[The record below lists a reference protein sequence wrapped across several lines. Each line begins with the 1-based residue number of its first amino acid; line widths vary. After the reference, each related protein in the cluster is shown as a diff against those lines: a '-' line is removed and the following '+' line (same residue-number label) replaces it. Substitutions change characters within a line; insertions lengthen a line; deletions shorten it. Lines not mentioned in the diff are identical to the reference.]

1 MSGGNMSFTQRC
13 ICECLGESPGI
24 TLRALSS
31 QLRSTPDSM
40 KRTVNRLI
48 STGYIRLGRRGKK
61 GYELHLTGK
70 AFPASIEVMPADKRR
85 YFAFEV
91 GIAAIIPAIRAMV
104 DVGRAS
110 A

>member
-1 MSGGNMSFTQRC
+1 MSFTQRC
-13 ICECLGESPGI
+13 ICERLVENPGI
-24 TLRALSS
+24 TLRVLSS

-48 STGYIRLGRRGKK
+48 STGYIRLGRRSSK

-70 AFPASIEVMPADKRR
+70 TFPASIEVMPADKRR
-85 YFAFEV
+85 HVAFEV
-91 GIAAIIPAIRAMV
+91 GIATAIPAIRSMV
-104 DVGRAS
+104 DVARAS

>member
-1 MSGGNMSFTQRC
+1 MSGEKMSFTQRC
-13 ICECLGESPGI
+13 ICERLGESPGI
-24 TLRALSS
+24 TLGALSS

-48 STGYIRLGRRGKK
+48 STGYIRLGRRGRK

-70 AFPASIEVMPADKRR
+70 AFPASNEVMPADKRR
-85 YFAFEV
+85 HVAFEV
-91 GIAAIIPAIRAMV
+91 GIATVIPAIRAMV

>member
-1 MSGGNMSFTQRC
+1 MHDEKMSFTQRC
-13 ICECLGESPGI
+13 ICERLVEHPGI

-48 STGYIRLGRRGKK
+48 STGYIRLGRRSSK

-70 AFPASIEVMPADKRR
+70 AFPASSEVMPADKRR
-85 YFAFEV
+85 YVAFEV
-91 GIAAIIPAIRAMV
+91 GIATVIPAIRAMV